1 MPLHQTWW
9 LVKYR
14 AAIWSFF
21 PFLKLTALYFTISD
35 IVHEDLYKVGT
46 IGTTRLLLEGLLVR
60 PKEQTHAEFYG
71 ACPVFVTTYLHT
83 FLSRILNE
91 KKYLPSFLC
100 FFCCC
105 LYLCVWQS
113 NQNLQAI
120 YHLDPGS
127 LHWSACA
134 FLGSHV
140 FLFSLR
146 WTLWCSNSIFL
157 SHTDESSKDET
168 RVCGCNFQIDE
179 K

>member
-1 MPLHQTWW
+1 M
-9 LVKYR
+9 KYR

-35 IVHEDLYKVGT
+35 IVHKDLYKVGT

-83 FLSRILNE
+83 FLSRILNASFMK

-105 LYLCVWQS
+105 LYLCVCDK
-113 NQNLQAI
+113 AI
-120 YHLDPGS
+120 KICRQFITLIQVHCIGQLVPFWVPMYFVLP
-127 LHWSACA
+127 
-134 FLGSHV
+134 
-140 FLFSLR
+140 SLR
-146 WTLWCSNSIFL
+146 
-157 SHTDESSKDET
+157 
-168 RVCGCNFQIDE
+168 
-179 K
+179 